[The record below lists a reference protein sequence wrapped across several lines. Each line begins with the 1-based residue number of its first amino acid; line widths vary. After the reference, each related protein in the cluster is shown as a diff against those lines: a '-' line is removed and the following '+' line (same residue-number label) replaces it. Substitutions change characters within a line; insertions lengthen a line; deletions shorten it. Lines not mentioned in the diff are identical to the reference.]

1 MNTHTVP
8 TDHDPVDDPAS
19 TASLPSSHI
28 TRLNNRDFRKGL
40 QARVDRGRQ
49 LAELLAILEHDEPT
63 EPRSARWA
71 MFVTGPAK
79 ELTGKINQ
87 WERRCR
93 STLQLY
99 LGEAGAAAWDRTMA
113 ATPAR
118 RDDIPS
124 IRPRLEAGIE
134 FLESVAANVSLK

>member
-99 LGEAGAAAWDRTMA
+99 LGEAGAAAWTGRWQPRQPA
-113 ATPAR
+113 ATTSPRSALASKPASSSSKALLQTYR
-118 RDDIPS
+118 
-124 IRPRLEAGIE
+124 
-134 FLESVAANVSLK
+134 